1 MTKRLIP
8 IVALTL
14 LSFSIGCL
22 KTRDDL
28 NEQEQRQ
35 VMQQQVST
43 LQQRN
48 ADSSS
53 KLSEIE
59 TAIRDTNGRIDTV
72 DAKVRSRELQIAQEM
87 KVHADSQMELAKKMD
102 LIQEEVVSLQAQ
114 VQALQAELKSGKS
127 DSKKAESKKPSSA
140 QKSTF
145 DDANEKF
152 NQKDWKRAI
161 LAFQKYREDNP
172 KSAKVPEA
180 VYKIG
185 VCFQELGMSN
195 EAKAFYDEVV
205 VKYPKSADAAKAKS
219 RLRNLK

>member
-1 MTKRLIP
+1 MKKWTSVVVVLS
-8 IVALTL
+8 L
-14 LSFSIGCL
+14 LSFSLGCL
-22 KTRDDL
+22 KTREDME
-28 NEQEQRQ
+28 EQEQRQ
-35 VMQQQVST
+35 VMQQQVSS

-53 KLSEIE
+53 KITEFES
-59 TAIRDTNGRIDTV
+59 AIRETNGRIDTV
-72 DAKVRSRELQIAQEM
+72 DGKMRVRDQQMAQEM
-87 KVHADSQMELAKKMD
+87 KLHADNQMELAKKMD
-102 LIQEEVVSLQAQ
+102 LIQEEVVALQAQ
-114 VQALQAELKSGKS
+114 VQALQSELKTNKS
-127 DSKKAESKKPSSA
+127 DTKKPSTS
-140 QKSTF
+140 QKSSF
-145 DDANEKF
+145 DDGNEKF

-161 LAFQKYREDNP
+161 LAFQKFREDNP

-180 VYKIG
+180 IYKIG